1 MTFRHLVCAEPVVRH
16 GANRLWNR
24 CVVGI
29 STADNETADVR
40 MFGTILEREGVFKL
54 LTAANDL

>member
-1 MTFRHLVCAEPVVRH
+1 MTFRHVLCPEPVVEH
-16 GANRLWNR
+16 GTNRLWNR

-29 STADNETADVR
+29 STADNATADVR
-40 MFGTILEREGVFKL
+40 MFGTILEHEGAFKL